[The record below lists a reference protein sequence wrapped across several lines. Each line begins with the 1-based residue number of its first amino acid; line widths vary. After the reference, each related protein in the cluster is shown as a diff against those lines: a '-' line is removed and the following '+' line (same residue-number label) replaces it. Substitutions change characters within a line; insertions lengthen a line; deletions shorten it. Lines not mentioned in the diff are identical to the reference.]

1 MPNLKELKN
10 RISSVKSTR
19 KITSAMKMVAA
30 SKLRRAQDLAE
41 SSRVYADSLSFILSS
56 LAGNTKNSSDLPEIL
71 TGRENSKI
79 SLLIINSSD
88 RGLCGGFNSNL
99 FRNAKNWI
107 SEQQE
112 KGKSVKIITVGKK
125 ASSFYRKTDLDV
137 IANFDDLNSNDKQL
151 QVSEEIKNKIMEL
164 FENNEIDEVSILFN
178 KFVSVIAQEP
188 TYQSLIPLSNEEAD
202 EEADEEVTYTS
213 NAVFEFEPD
222 KNELL
227 EYLVPRNFLTQ
238 IYRSVLESSASEH
251 AARMT
256 SMDNATRNAGDMI
269 DGLTLTYNRTRQA
282 FITKELIEII
292 SGAEAV

>member
-151 QVSEEIKNKIMEL
+151 QVSEEIKNKIMDL

-188 TYQSLIPLSNEEAD
+188 TYQSLIPLSND
-202 EEADEEVTYTS
+202 EADEEVTDTS

>member
-10 RISSVKSTR
+10 RIASVKSTR

-30 SKLRRAQDLAE
+30 SKLRRAQELAE
-41 SSRVYADSLSFILSS
+41 SSRVYADSLAFILSS
-56 LAGNTKNSSDLPEIL
+56 LAGKPSKNSDLPEIL
-71 TGRENSKI
+71 TGRENPKTT
-79 SLLIINSSD
+79 LLIINSSD

-99 FRNAKNWI
+99 FRKAKIWI
-107 SEQQE
+107 AEQQT
-112 KGKSVKIITVGKK
+112 KGKTVKLLTVGKK
-125 ASSFYRKTDLDV
+125 ASSFYRRSEIDV
-137 IANFDDLNSNDKQL
+137 IANFEDLTSNDRQI
-151 QVSEEIKNKIMEL
+151 QIAEEIKNKIVEL
-164 FENNEIDEVSILFN
+164 FESKEVDEVSILFN
-178 KFVSVIAQEP
+178 KFVSAISQEP
-188 TYQSLIPLSNEEAD
+188 SYQSIIPMASSDD
-202 EEADEEVTYTS
+202 ENTEVTETS

-227 EYLVPRNFLTQ
+227 EYLLPRNFLTQ
-238 IYRSVLESSASEH
+238 IYRSILESSASEH

-269 DGLTLTYNRTRQA
+269 DRLTLTYNRTRQA

>member
-125 ASSFYRKTDLDV
+125 ASSFYKKTDLNV

-188 TYQSLIPLSNEEAD
+188 TYQSLIPLSND
-202 EEADEEVTYTS
+202 EADEEVTDTS

>member
-30 SKLRRAQDLAE
+30 SKLRRAQELAE

-56 LAGNTKNSSDLPEIL
+56 LAGNTKNSADLPEIL

-99 FRNAKNWI
+99 FRNAKKWI
-107 SEQQE
+107 SDQQGQ
-112 KGKSVKIITVGKK
+112 GKSVKIMTVGKK
-125 ASSFYRKTDLDV
+125 ASSFYKKTDLDIV
-137 IANFDDLNSNDKQL
+137 ASFEDLNSNDRQL
-151 QVSEEIKNKIMEL
+151 QVSEEIKNKIMKL

-178 KFVSVIAQEP
+178 KFVSAISQEP
-188 TYQSLIPLSNEEAD
+188 TYQSLIPLSNEETS
-202 EEADEEVTYTS
+202 EGESEAN
-213 NAVFEFEPD
+213 NAIFEFEPD

-269 DGLTLTYNRTRQA
+269 DRLTLTYNRTRQA

>member
-1 MPNLKELKN
+1 MPNLKELKT
-10 RISSVKSTR
+10 RIASVKSTK

-30 SKLRRAQDLAE
+30 SKLRRAQELAE
-41 SSRVYADSLSFILSS
+41 SSRVYADSLAFILSS
-56 LAGNTKNSSDLPEIL
+56 LAGKTTNNSDLPEIL
-71 TGRENSKI
+71 TGRENPKTT
-79 SLLIINSSD
+79 LLVVNSSD

-99 FRNAKNWI
+99 FRNAKKWI
-107 SEQQE
+107 AQQQAQ
-112 KGKSVKIITVGKK
+112 GKTIKLMTVGKK
-125 ASSFYRKTDLDV
+125 AASFYRRSELDV
-137 IANFDDLNSNDKQL
+137 IAGFDDLTSNDRQL
-151 QVSEEIKNKIMEL
+151 QVAEEVKNKIVEL
-164 FENNEIDEVSILFN
+164 FENNEVDEVSILFN
-178 KFVSVIAQEP
+178 KFISAISQEP
-188 TYQSLIPLSNEEAD
+188 SYQSIIPMTTEESTQ
-202 EEADEEVTYTS
+202 EETQTN

-238 IYRSVLESSASEH
+238 IYRSILESAASEH

-269 DGLTLTYNRTRQA
+269 DRLTLTYNRTRQA

>member
-41 SSRVYADSLSFILSS
+41 SSRVYADSLSFILSA

-125 ASSFYRKTDLDV
+125 ASSFYKKTDLNV

-202 EEADEEVTYTS
+202 EEVTDTS

>member
-30 SKLRRAQDLAE
+30 SKLRRAQELAE

-56 LAGNTKNSSDLPEIL
+56 LAGNTKNSADLPEIL

-99 FRNAKNWI
+99 FRNAKKWI
-107 SEQQE
+107 SDQQGQ
-112 KGKSVKIITVGKK
+112 GKSVKIMTVGKK
-125 ASSFYRKTDLDV
+125 ASSFYKKTDLDIV
-137 IANFDDLNSNDKQL
+137 ASFEDLNSNDRQL

-164 FENNEIDEVSILFN
+164 FESNEIDEVSILFN
-178 KFVSVIAQEP
+178 KFVSAISQEP
-188 TYQSLIPLSNEEAD
+188 TYQSLIPLSNEETIED
-202 EEADEEVTYTS
+202 ESEFN

-269 DGLTLTYNRTRQA
+269 DRLTLTYNRTRQA

>member
-10 RISSVKSTR
+10 RIASVKSTK

-30 SKLRRAQDLAE
+30 SKLRRAQELAE
-41 SSRVYADSLSFILSS
+41 SSRVYADSLAFILSS
-56 LAGNTKNSSDLPEIL
+56 LAGKTTNNSDLPEIL
-71 TGRENSKI
+71 TGRENPKTT
-79 SLLIINSSD
+79 LLVVNSSD

-99 FRNAKNWI
+99 FRNAKKWI
-107 SEQQE
+107 AQQQAQ
-112 KGKSVKIITVGKK
+112 GKTIKLMTVGKK
-125 ASSFYRKTDLDV
+125 AASFYRRSELDV
-137 IANFDDLNSNDKQL
+137 IAGFDDLTSNDRQL
-151 QVSEEIKNKIMEL
+151 QVAEEVKNKIVEL
-164 FENNEIDEVSILFN
+164 FENNEVDEVSILFN
-178 KFVSVIAQEP
+178 KFISAISQEP
-188 TYQSLIPLSNEEAD
+188 SYQSIIPMTTEESTQ
-202 EEADEEVTYTS
+202 EETQTN

-238 IYRSVLESSASEH
+238 IYRSILESAASEH

-269 DGLTLTYNRTRQA
+269 YLLTLTYNRTRQA

>member
-30 SKLRRAQDLAE
+30 SKLRRAQELAE

-99 FRNAKNWI
+99 FRNAKKWI
-107 SEQQE
+107 SDQQGQ
-112 KGKSVKIITVGKK
+112 GKSVKIMTVGKK
-125 ASSFYRKTDLDV
+125 ASSFYKKTDLDIV
-137 IANFDDLNSNDKQL
+137 ASFEDLNSNDRQL

-164 FENNEIDEVSILFN
+164 FGNNEIDEVSILFN
-178 KFVSVIAQEP
+178 KFVSAISQEP
-188 TYQSLIPLSNEEAD
+188 TYQSLIPLSND
-202 EEADEEVTYTS
+202 ETSEDESES
-213 NAVFEFEPD
+213 NNAIFEFEPD

-269 DGLTLTYNRTRQA
+269 DRLTLTYNRTRQA

>member
-30 SKLRRAQDLAE
+30 SKLRRAQELAE

-56 LAGNTKNSSDLPEIL
+56 LAGNTNNSADLPEIL

-99 FRNAKNWI
+99 FRNAKKWI
-107 SEQQE
+107 SDQQGQ
-112 KGKSVKIITVGKK
+112 GKSVKIMTVGKK
-125 ASSFYRKTDLDV
+125 ASSFYKKTDLDIV
-137 IANFDDLNSNDKQL
+137 ASFEDLNSNDRQL

-178 KFVSVIAQEP
+178 KFVSAISQEP
-188 TYQSLIPLSNEEAD
+188 TYQSLIPLSND
-202 EEADEEVTYTS
+202 ETS
-213 NAVFEFEPD
+213 EYESESNNAIFEFEPD

-269 DGLTLTYNRTRQA
+269 DRLTLTYNRTRQA

>member
-107 SEQQE
+107 GEQQE

-125 ASSFYRKTDLDV
+125 ASSFYRKTDLEV
-137 IANFDDLNSNDKQL
+137 IANIDDLNSNDKQL

-202 EEADEEVTYTS
+202 EEVTDTS

>member
-30 SKLRRAQDLAE
+30 SKLRRAQELAE

-125 ASSFYRKTDLDV
+125 ASSFYKKTDLDV

-178 KFVSVIAQEP
+178 KFVSVITQEP
-188 TYQSLIPLSNEEAD
+188 TYQSLIPLSNKEAD
-202 EEADEEVTYTS
+202 EEATDNS

>member
-1 MPNLKELKN
+1 MPNLKELKT
-10 RISSVKSTR
+10 RIASVKSTK

-30 SKLRRAQDLAE
+30 SKLRRAQELAE
-41 SSRVYADSLSFILSS
+41 SSRVYADSLAFILSS
-56 LAGNTKNSSDLPEIL
+56 LAGKTTNNSDLPEIL
-71 TGRENSKI
+71 TGRENPKTT
-79 SLLIINSSD
+79 LLVVNSSD

-99 FRNAKNWI
+99 FRHAKNWI
-107 SEQQE
+107 AQQQAQ
-112 KGKSVKIITVGKK
+112 GKSVKIMTVGKK
-125 ASSFYRKTDLDV
+125 AASFYRRSELDV
-137 IANFDDLNSNDKQL
+137 IAGFDDLSSNDRQL
-151 QVSEEIKNKIMEL
+151 QVAEEVKNKIVEL
-164 FENNEIDEVSILFN
+164 FENKEVDEVFILFN
-178 KFVSVIAQEP
+178 KFISAISQEPSYQSIIPMTTEESAQEE
-188 TYQSLIPLSNEEAD
+188 TQ
-202 EEADEEVTYTS
+202 TS

-238 IYRSVLESSASEH
+238 IYRSILESAASEH

-269 DGLTLTYNRTRQA
+269 DRLTLTYNRTRQA

>member
-188 TYQSLIPLSNEEAD
+188 TYQSLIPLSNDEAD
-202 EEADEEVTYTS
+202 EEATDTS

>member
-164 FENNEIDEVSILFN
+164 FENNEIGEVSILFN

-202 EEADEEVTYTS
+202 EEVTDNS

>member
-112 KGKSVKIITVGKK
+112 KSKSVKIITVGKK

-188 TYQSLIPLSNEEAD
+188 TYQSLIPLSND
-202 EEADEEVTYTS
+202 EADEEVTDTS

>member
-30 SKLRRAQDLAE
+30 SKLRRAQELAE

-99 FRNAKNWI
+99 FRNAKKWI
-107 SEQQE
+107 SDQQGL
-112 KGKSVKIITVGKK
+112 GKSVKIMTVGKK
-125 ASSFYRKTDLDV
+125 ASSFYKKTDLDIV
-137 IANFDDLNSNDKQL
+137 ASFEDLNSNDRQL

-178 KFVSVIAQEP
+178 KFVSAISQEP
-188 TYQSLIPLSNEEAD
+188 TYQSLIPLSNDETSEEQS
-202 EEADEEVTYTS
+202 EANNS
-213 NAVFEFEPD
+213 VFEFEPD

-269 DGLTLTYNRTRQA
+269 DRLTLTYNRTRQA

>member
-178 KFVSVIAQEP
+178 KFISVITQEP
-188 TYQSLIPLSNEEAD
+188 TYQSLIPLSND
-202 EEADEEVTYTS
+202 EADEEVTDTS

>member
-30 SKLRRAQDLAE
+30 SKLRRAQELAE

-99 FRNAKNWI
+99 FRNAKKWI
-107 SEQQE
+107 SDQQGQ
-112 KGKSVKIITVGKK
+112 GKSVKIMTVGKK
-125 ASSFYRKTDLDV
+125 ASSFYKKTDLDIV
-137 IANFDDLNSNDKQL
+137 ASFEDLNSNDRQL

-164 FENNEIDEVSILFN
+164 FESNEIDEVSILFN
-178 KFVSVIAQEP
+178 KFVSAISQEP
-188 TYQSLIPLSNEEAD
+188 TYQSLIPLSNDETSEE
-202 EEADEEVTYTS
+202 ESEANNS
-213 NAVFEFEPD
+213 VFEFEPD

-269 DGLTLTYNRTRQA
+269 DRLTLTYNRTRQA

>member
-30 SKLRRAQDLAE
+30 SKLRRAQELAE

-99 FRNAKNWI
+99 FRNAKKWI
-107 SEQQE
+107 SDQQGQ
-112 KGKSVKIITVGKK
+112 GKSVKIMTVGKK
-125 ASSFYRKTDLDV
+125 ASSFYKKTDLDIV
-137 IANFDDLNSNDKQL
+137 ASFEDLNSNDRQL

-178 KFVSVIAQEP
+178 KFVSAISQEP
-188 TYQSLIPLSNEEAD
+188 TYQSLIPLSNEETSED
-202 EEADEEVTYTS
+202 EREAN
-213 NAVFEFEPD
+213 NAIFEFEPD

-269 DGLTLTYNRTRQA
+269 DRLTLTYNRTRQA

>member
-30 SKLRRAQDLAE
+30 SKLRRAQELAE

-71 TGRENSKI
+71 TGRENSKN

-99 FRNAKNWI
+99 FRNAKKWI
-107 SEQQE
+107 SDQQGQ
-112 KGKSVKIITVGKK
+112 GKSVKIMTVGKK
-125 ASSFYRKTDLDV
+125 ASSFYKKTDLDIV
-137 IANFDDLNSNDKQL
+137 ASFEDLNSNDRQL

-178 KFVSVIAQEP
+178 KFVSAISQEP
-188 TYQSLIPLSNEEAD
+188 TYQSLIPLSNDETSEDESEANN
-202 EEADEEVTYTS
+202 S
-213 NAVFEFEPD
+213 VFEFEPD

-269 DGLTLTYNRTRQA
+269 DRLTLTYNRTRQA

>member
-10 RISSVKSTR
+10 RIASVKSTK

-30 SKLRRAQDLAE
+30 SKLRRAQELAE
-41 SSRVYADSLSFILSS
+41 SSRVYADSLAFILSS
-56 LAGNTKNSSDLPEIL
+56 LAGKTSNSSDLPEIL
-71 TGRENSKI
+71 TGRENPKI
-79 SLLIINSSD
+79 ILLVINSSD

-107 SEQQE
+107 AQQQAE
-112 KGKSVKIITVGKK
+112 GKTIKIMTVGKK
-125 ASSFYRKTDLDV
+125 AASFYRRSELDV
-137 IANFDDLNSNDKQL
+137 IAGFDDLTSNDRQL
-151 QVSEEIKNKIMEL
+151 QVSEEVKNKIVEL
-164 FENNEIDEVSILFN
+164 FESKEIDEVSILFN
-178 KFVSVIAQEP
+178 KFNSAISQEP
-188 TYQSLIPLSNEEAD
+188 TYQSIIPMAAEEASE
-202 EEADEEVTYTS
+202 EEAATS

-238 IYRSVLESSASEH
+238 IYRSILESSASEH

-269 DGLTLTYNRTRQA
+269 DRLTLTYNRTRQA

>member
-30 SKLRRAQDLAE
+30 SKLRRAQELAE

-56 LAGNTKNSSDLPEIL
+56 LAGNTKNSPDLPEIL

-99 FRNAKNWI
+99 FRNAKKWI
-107 SEQQE
+107 SDQQGQ
-112 KGKSVKIITVGKK
+112 GKSIKIMTVGKK
-125 ASSFYRKTDLDV
+125 ASSFYKKTDLDIV
-137 IANFDDLNSNDKQL
+137 ASFEDLNSNDRQL

-164 FENNEIDEVSILFN
+164 FDNNEIDEVSILFN
-178 KFVSVIAQEP
+178 KFVSAISQEP
-188 TYQSLIPLSNEEAD
+188 TYQSLIPLSNEETSED
-202 EEADEEVTYTS
+202 ESEA
-213 NAVFEFEPD
+213 NIAVFEFEPD

-269 DGLTLTYNRTRQA
+269 DRLTLTYNRTRQA

>member
-30 SKLRRAQDLAE
+30 SKLRRAQELAE

-56 LAGNTKNSSDLPEIL
+56 LAGNTKNSADLPEIL

-99 FRNAKNWI
+99 FRNAKKWI
-107 SEQQE
+107 SDQQGQ
-112 KGKSVKIITVGKK
+112 GKSVKIMTVGKK
-125 ASSFYRKTDLDV
+125 ASSFYKKTDLDIV
-137 IANFDDLNSNDKQL
+137 ASFEDLNSNDRQL

-178 KFVSVIAQEP
+178 KFVSAISQEP
-188 TYQSLIPLSNEEAD
+188 TYQSLIPLSNEETSED
-202 EEADEEVTYTS
+202 ESEAN

-269 DGLTLTYNRTRQA
+269 DRLTLTYNRTRQA

>member
-125 ASSFYRKTDLDV
+125 ASSFYKKTDLDV

-188 TYQSLIPLSNEEAD
+188 TYQSLIPLSND
-202 EEADEEVTYTS
+202 EADEEVTDTS

-269 DGLTLTYNRTRQA
+269 DRLTLTYNRTRQA

>member
-202 EEADEEVTYTS
+202 EEVSDTS

>member
-30 SKLRRAQDLAE
+30 SKLRRAQELAE

-56 LAGNTKNSSDLPEIL
+56 LAGNTKKSADLPEIL

-99 FRNAKNWI
+99 FRNAKKWI
-107 SEQQE
+107 SDQQGQ
-112 KGKSVKIITVGKK
+112 GKSVKIMTVGKK
-125 ASSFYRKTDLDV
+125 ASSFYKKTDLDIV
-137 IANFDDLNSNDKQL
+137 ASFEDLNSNDRQL

-164 FENNEIDEVSILFN
+164 FDNNEIDEVSILFN
-178 KFVSVIAQEP
+178 KFVSAISQEP
-188 TYQSLIPLSNEEAD
+188 TYQSLIPLSNEETSED
-202 EEADEEVTYTS
+202 ESEAN

-269 DGLTLTYNRTRQA
+269 DRLTLTYNRTRQA